1 MKSLV
6 LKDLYTVLHN
16 SKAFLVVIIGMSF
29 FLSFTT
35 NGDTGFYNIF
45 CAIMSSML
53 VVTTFSFDH
62 LSNWEPYAMILPI
75 TRKDVVR
82 GKFALL
88 FLVCAAGT
96 VLGFVLGLLSCT
108 LLPSLTLDLH
118 EQVFYL
124 FPAFSISLF
133 MGSLSIPLIFK
144 FGAEK
149 ARVLVMA
156 AFCIPSVLLILALKT
171 AENFGVHLSEQTF
184 ITILVFSPLLVL
196 VFAFFMYQISCR
208 VFEKKEL

>member
-149 ARVLVMA
+149 ARVLLMA

-196 VFAFFMYQISCR
+196 VFAFFMYR
-208 VFEKKEL
+208 TLFFHGP

>member
-108 LLPSLTLDLH
+108 LLPSLTLDLR

-149 ARVLVMA
+149 ARVLLMA

>member
-149 ARVLVMA
+149 ARLLLMA

>member
-149 ARVLVMA
+149 ARVLLMA

>member
-1 MKSLV
+1 MKSLL

-16 SKAFLVVIIGMSF
+16 SKAFLVMIVGMSF

-88 FLVCAAGT
+88 LLVCAAGT

-108 LLPSLTLDLH
+108 LLPSLTLDLR

-149 ARVLVMA
+149 ARLLLMA

-171 AENFGVHLSEQTF
+171 AENFGVHLSDQTL
-184 ITILVFSPLLVL
+184 TEVLAFSPLLVL

-208 VFEKKEL
+208 IFEKKEL

>member
-1 MKSLV
+1 
-6 LKDLYTVLHN
+6 
-16 SKAFLVVIIGMSF
+16 
-29 FLSFTT
+29 
-35 NGDTGFYNIF
+35 
-45 CAIMSSML
+45 MSSML

-149 ARVLVMA
+149 ARVLLMA